1 MRFRSLLA
9 AAAVAV
15 VAGVTAAFGL
25 IGTPPGTGPQLIDG
39 GWLNGLAGGL
49 NNLYVSGLT
58 AAGTTQATAASIP
71 SGYYLVEADTVA
83 SGTGFA
89 LPFAVPGTDLL
100 FYNNGANT
108 VTIYPNVT
116 NNPSTSA
123 QDTINNTTS
132 VTVTSHGS
140 QSFSVAKA
148 GNWFG
153 K

>member
-1 MRFRSLLA
+1 MRFRS
-9 AAAVAV
+9 VIV
-15 VAGVTAAFGL
+15 AAFAVLIAGGGASYAL
-25 IGTPPGTGPQLIDG
+25 IGTAPGTGPQLIDG
-39 GWLNGLAGGL
+39 GWLNALAGGL

-58 AAGTTQATAASIP
+58 AAGTTQATAAQIP

-83 SGTGFA
+83 SGTGFT
-89 LPFAVPGTDLL
+89 LPFAVPGTDML

-116 NNPSTSA
+116 NDPSTSG

-132 VTVTSHGS
+132 VTVASHVS
-140 QSFSVAKA
+140 ESFSSAKA
-148 GNWFG
+148 GVWFA